1 MLKLLLI
8 LSNDVPFF
16 SFRPANPGHLLG
28 IVSRLQN
35 PITHVIQI
43 VHMLSRVLIVRK
55 IAYLMWVRHIN
66 WESYQ
71 DSHFTINGI
80 YQLPN
85 LPCTAVS
92 PWRPI
97 LYYKRGACDSGT
109 G

>member
-43 VHMLSRVLIVRK
+43 VHMLSTNRK
-55 IAYLMWVRHIN
+55 EDCVPDVGQTY
-66 WESYQ
+66 
-71 DSHFTINGI
+71 
-80 YQLPN
+80 
-85 LPCTAVS
+85 
-92 PWRPI
+92 
-97 LYYKRGACDSGT
+97 
-109 G
+109 